1 MEYAVLTTLL
11 LPGIGLKSDF
21 KIVAMIDTTKVA
33 IAAELLRDAY
43 HKGPIGKVSELF
55 CELTPELGYAIQEH
69 NSKYWIECGRKLI
82 GRKIGLTSAA
92 VQNQMQV
99 DQPDFGL
106 LFSDMMVD
114 DSSTVP
120 IDSLCQ
126 PRIEAEIAFL
136 LRHDLLAKDI
146 SLKNVL
152 DAIEVA
158 APALEI
164 VDSRIAGWDISLVDT
179 IADNASSGLFVV
191 GPGRKRVS
199 DFDRFGC
206 KMLLWGDSTL
216 CSTGS
221 GQACL
226 GDPVAAVMW
235 LAKKMIEVGR
245 PLHAGDWVLSGALGP
260 MISVE
265 ANISYRAEIEGLGSA
280 CLKFC

>member
-1 MEYAVLTTLL
+1 
-11 LPGIGLKSDF
+11 
-21 KIVAMIDTTKVA
+21 MIDTAKVA

-43 HKGPIGKVSELF
+43 HKGPVGKVSSLF
-55 CELTPELGYAIQEH
+55 CEHTPELGYAIQEH
-69 NSKYWIECGRKLI
+69 NSKHWIECGRKLV
-82 GRKIGLTSAA
+82 GRKIGLTSEA
-92 VQNQMQV
+92 VQKQMQV

-120 IDSLCQ
+120 IDSLWQ
-126 PRIEAEIAFL
+126 PKIEAEIAFL
-136 LRHDLLAKDI
+136 LKRDLLAKDI
-146 SLKNVL
+146 SLEDVL
-152 DAIEVA
+152 DAIDAA

-164 VDSRIAGWDISLVDT
+164 VDSRIADWDISLVDT

-191 GPGRKRVS
+191 GPARKPVS
-199 DFDRFGC
+199 AFDRLSC

-226 GDPVAAVMW
+226 GDPIAAVMW

-260 MISVE
+260 MIAVKT
-265 ANISYRAEIEGLGSA
+265 NISYRAEIEGLGSA
-280 CLKFC
+280 SLKFC